1 MRPKIIC
8 HMVSSIDGRLL
19 AERWTPLAKGGDRH
33 IVSRIH
39 QSTAA
44 EFKADGYLMG
54 RASMGDFSS
63 ATVGEPSH
71 GGLGPRPAH
80 VAPSRTPFLA
90 VVFDPGGKLR
100 YDLNTAGKDH
110 IVTVLGE
117 AVSDNYLAELR
128 RSGISYVFAGP
139 DGRDLSMALSALG
152 EHFGMKTLL
161 LEGGGILNGA
171 FLRAGLIDE
180 VSLLIYPGIDGLAGI
195 PSIFEYAGLDGEQ
208 PADGLVLRHFST
220 ETLEAGFIWLRY
232 SVQQAW

>member
-19 AERWTPLAKGGDRH
+19 AERWTPVAESKE
-33 IVSRIH
+33 SRIISRLYE
-39 QSTAA
+39 STAA
-44 EFKADGYLMG
+44 AFNADGFLMG
-54 RASMGDFSS
+54 RNSMGDFSS
-63 ATVGEPSH
+63 ATVGEPSR
-71 GGLGPRPAH
+71 GGKGPRPAY

-117 AVSDNYLAELR
+117 AVSDDYLAELR
-128 RSGISYVFAGP
+128 RAGISYVLAGP

-152 EHFGMKTLL
+152 EHFGMKTIL

-195 PSIFEYAGLDGEQ
+195 PSIFEYAGINGEQ
-208 PADGLVLRHFST
+208 PADGLVLRHLST

-232 SVQQAW
+232 SVQQA